1 MTTTKELPISNR
13 RAIQRVS
20 EFAAQAPAAAH
31 LPPHALIRALRA
43 ALHMTQSQL
52 AKRAGLPQSHL
63 ARIESGK
70 VDIQISTLR
79 KLLGALFCGM
89 LVAPQM
95 KRKLDDV
102 LEDRIKEKA
111 RKNIARISGTM
122 ALENQLPD
130 DETIR
135 ALIRSE
141 ESRLRTHPS
150 SEIWAD

>member
-1 MTTTKELPISNR
+1 MATTRNLPISNR
-13 RAIQRVS
+13 RSIHRVS
-20 EFAAQAPAAAH
+20 EFAARAPAAAH
-31 LPPHALIRALRA
+31 LPPHAVIRALRS
-43 ALHMTQSQL
+43 ALHMTQTQL

-70 VDIQISTLR
+70 VDLQISTLR
-79 KLLGALFCGM
+79 KVLAALFCEM
-89 LVAPQM
+89 LVVPQM
-95 KRKLDDV
+95 KRRLEDV

-111 RKNIARISGTM
+111 RKNISRVSGTM
-122 ALENQLPD
+122 ALEKQLPD
-130 DETIR
+130 DETIQ